1 MNITA
6 SFISKYLYIGE
17 RVVVMS
23 VQPARSLVKYLPL
36 FQKQPGRVA
45 LDFGSGNLRNSI
57 FLHRLGYEVYAVD
70 LPHNVNFQPMP
81 KFKWITPGEL
91 GNLQS
96 KIDLALCTFVLNL
109 ISPQQRTSILD
120 KIALTMKK
128 GGYLLIETK
137 KLSLFDL
144 DALVIPR
151 GFARVHN
158 QTGRYTHIVLYQYT
172 EEIC

>member
-1 MNITA
+1 MI
-6 SFISKYLYIGE
+6 
-17 RVVVMS
+17 

-36 FQKQPGRVA
+36 FQRQTGKVA

-70 LPHNVNFQPMP
+70 LPHNVKFHPMP
-81 KFKWITPGEL
+81 KLNCITPGEL
-91 GNLQS
+91 RDLYC

-109 ISPQQRTSILD
+109 ISPQQRIYILD
-120 KIALTMKK
+120 TIASKMKK

-144 DALVIPR
+144 DALTIPR
-151 GFARVHN
+151 GFASVHH

-172 EEIC
+172 DSQ